1 MSKTNESSLE
11 DLMVAMD
18 VVDTLRHRQG
28 LVEHELN
35 AENRRERLIQKL
47 RDIYQAQGIEV
58 TEAILNE
65 GVLALEEERFS
76 YTAPESNVSTFLA
89 KIYVSRS
96 RWLKPLLIVFA
107 ILLALAFAN
116 YYLNTYPK
124 LQEREALPTKISQT
138 LTRIKKVAKNPQV
151 VEQAQNWADRANTAL
166 ATDDIEQAT
175 ALYKDLQEVQSVLN
189 LSYSIRIVSRPG
201 ELSGV
206 WRIPEANSSAR
217 NYYLIVE
224 AIDRNGKVMTVPII
238 SEENNSNSLVKK
250 WGIRVSQS
258 IFQQVSADKR
268 DDGIIQNNKV
278 GNKVTGELQAKYL
291 VKTTGAAITEW

>member
-1 MSKTNESSLE
+1 MSKTKESSLE

-35 AENRRERLIQKL
+35 AEKRRERLIQKL

-76 YTAPESNVSTFLA
+76 YTPPPSSFSTFLA

-96 RWLKPLLIVFA
+96 RWLKPLFIIFA

-138 LTRIKKVAKNPQV
+138 LTRIKKTAKNPQV
-151 VEQAQNWADRANTAL
+151 IEQAQNWGDRAKTAL
-166 ATDDIEQAT
+166 AADDIEQAT
-175 ALYKDLQEVQSVLN
+175 VLYEDLKEVQSVLD

-224 AIDRNGKVMTVPII
+224 AIDRKGNVLEVPII
-238 SEENNSNSLVKK
+238 SEEDNSNSLVKK

-258 IFQQVSADKR
+258 IFQQVSADKS

-278 GNKVTGELQAKYL
+278 GTKVEGELQAKYL
-291 VKTTGAAITEW
+291 VKTTGSAITQW

>member
-1 MSKTNESSLE
+1 MNKTKESSLE

-35 AENRRERLIQKL
+35 AEKRRERLIQKL

-76 YTAPESNVSTFLA
+76 YTVPESNVSTFLA

-96 RWLKPLLIVFA
+96 RWLKPLFVVFA

-124 LQEREALPTKISQT
+124 SQEREALPTKISQT
-138 LTRIKKVAKNPQV
+138 LTRIKMVAKNPQV
-151 VEQAQNWADRANTAL
+151 VEQAQNWADRAKTAL
-166 ATDDIEQAT
+166 TTDDIEQAT
-175 ALYKDLQEVQSVLN
+175 ALYKDLQEVQSVLS

-224 AIDRNGKVMTVPII
+224 AIDRKGKVMTVPII

-278 GNKVTGELQAKYL
+278 GNKVAGELQAKYL